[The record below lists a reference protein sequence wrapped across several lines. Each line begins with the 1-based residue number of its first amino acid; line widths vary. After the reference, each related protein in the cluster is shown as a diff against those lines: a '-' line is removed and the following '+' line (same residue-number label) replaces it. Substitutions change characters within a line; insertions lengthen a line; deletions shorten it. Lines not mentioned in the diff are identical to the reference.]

1 LAWRQ
6 LCGREIGAWLAGWLV
21 VLLRVAVVATLV
33 AGSGT
38 QGQTAPPQSVEDALH
53 RMSDRA
59 AVVFVGQVTAVRRV
73 DGGGTGSGVVEV
85 SFRVY
90 QAVRGCAAGGTYV
103 LREWA
108 GLWAA
113 NDARFRVGQRRLMM
127 LHAPG
132 PGGMSSPVG
141 GMDGAI
147 PVHGVGKAV
156 WSAND
161 SAATIATPAAEMVDL
176 RWIGARL
183 ARPVAYRNGQAAVG
197 GSRLAKAA
205 NVTAGDATATAGLD
219 SLSGSATVN
228 AASTPAQTAAVGTV
242 VGMLRE
248 WVPVAA
254 SASGDS
260 KRDGV
265 GSDAR

>member
-1 LAWRQ
+1 VA
-6 LCGREIGAWLAGWLV
+6 
-21 VLLRVAVVATLV
+21 LLRVVVVAALV
-33 AGSGT
+33 MGSCS

-73 DGGGTGSGVVEV
+73 DGGEAGQGVVEV
-85 SFRVY
+85 SFRVD
-90 QAVRGCAAGGTYV
+90 QAVRGCVTGGTYV

-161 SAATIATPAAEMVDL
+161 SAATIGTPAAEMVDL
-176 RWIGARL
+176 RWVGTRL
-183 ARPVAYRNGQAAVG
+183 ARPVAYRKETAPVG

-205 NVTAGDATATAGLD
+205 NVTAADAATAGLN
-219 SLSGSATVN
+219 GATVN
-228 AASTPAQTAAVGTV
+228 AASIPAQTAAVGTV
-242 VGMLRE
+242 VGMFRG
-248 WVPVAA
+248 WGPAAA

>member
-1 LAWRQ
+1 MAWRQ
-6 LCGREIGAWLAGWLV
+6 FCGREIGAWLAGWLV
-21 VLLRVAVVATLV
+21 ALLRVGVVSALV
-33 AGSGT
+33 MGT
-38 QGQTAPPQSVEDALH
+38 CSQGQTAPPQSVEDALH
-53 RMSDRA
+53 WMSDRA

-73 DGGGTGSGVVEV
+73 DGGATGPGVVEV
-85 SFRVY
+85 SFHVD

-156 WSAND
+156 RSAND
-161 SAATIATPAAEMVDL
+161 SAATIGSPAAEMVDL
-176 RWIGARL
+176 RWVGTRL
-183 ARPVAYRNGQAAVG
+183 ARPVAYRKEAAPVG

-205 NVTAGDATATAGLD
+205 NVTAADVPATAAR
-219 SLSGSATVN
+219 TVL
-228 AASTPAQTAAVGTV
+228 A
-242 VGMLRE
+242 
-248 WVPVAA
+248 
-254 SASGDS
+254 
-260 KRDGV
+260 
-265 GSDAR
+265 

>member
-1 LAWRQ
+1 MAWRQ
-6 LCGREIGAWLAGWLV
+6 LYGREIGAWLAGWPV
-21 VLLRVAVVATLV
+21 ALLRVGVVAALMM
-33 AGSGT
+33 GSCS

-73 DGGGTGSGVVEV
+73 DGGAAGPGVVEV
-85 SFRVY
+85 SFHVD

-113 NDARFRVGQRRLMM
+113 NAARFRVGQRRLMM

-132 PGGMSSPVG
+132 AGGMSSPVG

-161 SAATIATPAAEMVDL
+161 SAATIGTPAAEMVDL
-176 RWIGARL
+176 RWVGARL
-183 ARPVAYRNGQAAVG
+183 ARPVAYRNGPTPVG

-205 NVTAGDATATAGLD
+205 NVTAADATAIAGLN
-219 SLSGSATVN
+219 SSSGGAGAN

-242 VGMLRE
+242 VGMLRG
-248 WVPVAA
+248 WGSAAA
-254 SASGDS
+254 SATGDS

-265 GSDAR
+265 SSDAR

>member
-1 LAWRQ
+1 VA
-6 LCGREIGAWLAGWLV
+6 
-21 VLLRVAVVATLV
+21 LLRVAVVV
-33 AGSGT
+33 ALLMGSCS

-73 DGGGTGSGVVEV
+73 DGGATGPGVVEV
-85 SFRVY
+85 VFRVD

-161 SAATIATPAAEMVDL
+161 SAATIGTPAAEMVDL
-176 RWIGARL
+176 RWVGARL
-183 ARPVAYRNGQAAVG
+183 ARPVAYRKEAAAVG

-205 NVTAGDATATAGLD
+205 NVTAADAPALDGLN
-219 SLSGSATVN
+219 SATVN
-228 AASTPAQTAAVGTV
+228 AASIPAQTAAVGTV
-242 VGMLRE
+242 VGMLRG
-248 WVPVAA
+248 WGPSAPA
-254 SASGDS
+254 ASGDS

-265 GSDAR
+265 SSDAR